1 MSNAHRPTAFLPCLF
16 LRGLRV
22 STLKN
27 TSHNVQKY
35 PNLCST
41 HDSKKPTPSTIV
53 SRRAFLSTLAA
64 AVVAAVTSKGT
75 TSASTGRDSGNS
87 KQGRR
92 DPPDGSEATVST
104 SDTPLQSPEEPATIL
119 GHRSP
124 SGIYY
129 VEFDEGSGPT
139 PEWGNLLN
147 IDFILYTISNQ
158 TELIEHASSFKEE
171 KQGLLIHHGN
181 GEQILGL
188 EQMVHEMRPGAKRR
202 CVIPASL
209 AYVRSGML
217 PIPYSDRKRRKF
229 LNAVNNDGGTV
240 VLDLQVNWIKEDP
253 DDRGYYTDL
262 VLPDEEIVEL
272 MKNNRVDEVP
282 PGAVS
287 ITL

>member
-1 MSNAHRPTAFLPCLF
+1 MSEPYRPTAFLPCLF
-16 LRGLRV
+16 SRALRV
-22 STLKN
+22 SALRN
-27 TSHNVQKY
+27 ISRNVQKY
-35 PNLCST
+35 PNLCSAR
-41 HDSKKPTPSTIV
+41 DSKKPTASTIV

-64 AVVAAVTSKGT
+64 AVVTAVTSKGT
-75 TSASTGRDSGNS
+75 TSASAEKDSRNS
-87 KQGRR
+87 SKGRR
-92 DPPDGSEATVST
+92 VSPDGSTST
-104 SDTPLQSPEEPATIL
+104 ISTLDTPLQSPEEPATIL
-119 GHRSP
+119 GHRTP

-188 EQMVHEMRPGAKRR
+188 EQMVHDMRTGAKRR

-229 LNAVNNDGGTV
+229 LNAINNDGGTV
-240 VLDLQVNWIKEDP
+240 VLDLRVNWIKEDP

-262 VLPDEEIVEL
+262 VLPDAEIVEL
-272 MKNNRVDEVP
+272 MKKNRVDEVP